1 MFLFTL
7 DISFKG
13 HFTSWMDNDRLT
25 HHRCLWL
32 QSLKN
37 NPRYVTMMSQLSRV
51 GFETYIF
58 WQRAV
63 LHPRGVRSERHGQW
77 SVNESVFGAW
87 KLGISLPLL
96 LWFLSVCCDS
106 LNVVEVRSFLEYQ
119 LRQGCCFLLLFFI
132 QRTNIDKPVFLFS
145 KAFIS
150 SCCPISH
157 YHSLHVT
164 CTPTQTH
171 LPCNR
176 ELALSIKG

>member
-1 MFLFTL
+1 MIGLLIIVVSGSKVWKITL
-7 DISFKG
+7 GMSRWCHNYLG
-13 HFTSWMDNDRLT
+13 LGLRLT
-25 HHRCLWL
+25 FFDREL
-32 QSLKN
+32 
-37 NPRYVTMMSQLSRV
+37 
-51 GFETYIF
+51 FYI
-58 WQRAV
+58 R
-63 LHPRGVRSERHGQW
+63 E
-77 SVNESVFGAW
+77 VFGLRDTGNEVW
-87 KLGISLPLL
+87 MKVFLELDPKLGISLPLL

-106 LNVVEVRSFLEYQ
+106 LNVVEVHSFLEYQ